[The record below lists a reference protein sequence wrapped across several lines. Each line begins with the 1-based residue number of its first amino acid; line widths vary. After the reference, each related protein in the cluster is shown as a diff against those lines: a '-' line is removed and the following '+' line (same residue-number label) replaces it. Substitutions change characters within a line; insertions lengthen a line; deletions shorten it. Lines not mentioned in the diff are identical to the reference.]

1 MKALTRTLA
10 ALLFDALFVAVI
22 LVTLAG
28 FQYLV
33 ALVPLSP
40 SLRTYLVTVHEW
52 TTLAI
57 FAIFVL
63 KAVLRLLVSTS
74 EQVDE
79 LAQSLQH
86 DSGKK
91 TDAPASRSLT

>member
-10 ALLFDALFVAVI
+10 ALLIDALLVAI
-22 LVTLAG
+22 MLGTLAG
-28 FQYLV
+28 LQYIV
-33 ALVPLSP
+33 ALVPLST
-40 SLRTYLVTVHEW
+40 SLSTYLFTVHEW

-63 KAVLRLLVSTS
+63 KAILRLLVSTS

-91 TDAPASRSLT
+91 NDAPASKSLT